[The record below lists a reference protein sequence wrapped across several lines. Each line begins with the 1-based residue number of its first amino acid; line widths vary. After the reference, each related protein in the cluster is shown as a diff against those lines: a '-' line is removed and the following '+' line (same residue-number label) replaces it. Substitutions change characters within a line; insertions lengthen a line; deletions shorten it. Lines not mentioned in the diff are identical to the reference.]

1 MHERVEETLDAVIDV
16 RLTDVDGRV
25 LLDTT
30 ATTCG
35 LEVHGDL
42 ERLLAVGTR

>member
-1 MHERVEETLDAVIDV
+1 MHERVEETLDAVIAV
-16 RLTDVDGRV
+16 RYVAPDGRV
-25 LLDTT
+25 VLDTT
-30 ATTCG
+30 ATTAG